1 MIFSPDRTY
10 ELRRAWEVDVPMS
23 SPKTRV
29 LIKSGTRERVV
40 PPKLETSRKPPGASP
55 DKVSRQSTKP

>member
-1 MIFSPDRTY
+1 MIFSLNGTY
-10 ELRRAWEVDVPMS
+10 ELRRAWEVDAPMS

-29 LIKSGTRERVV
+29 LIKSGTRERAV

-55 DKVSRQSTKP
+55 DKASRQAEKS

>member
-10 ELRRAWEVDVPMS
+10 ELSRAWEVDALMS

-29 LIKSGTRERVV
+29 LIKSGTKERAV

-55 DKVSRQSTKP
+55 DKASRQAEKS

>member
-1 MIFSPDRTY
+1 MIFSLNGTY

-29 LIKSGTRERVV
+29 LIKSGTRERAV

-55 DKVSRQSTKP
+55 DKTSRQAEKS

>member
-1 MIFSPDRTY
+1 MIFSLDRTY
-10 ELRRAWEVDVPMS
+10 ELRRAWEVDAPMS

-29 LIKSGTRERVV
+29 LIKSGTKERAV

-55 DKVSRQSTKP
+55 DKPSRQPDKS

>member
-10 ELRRAWEVDVPMS
+10 ELRRAWEVYATMS

-29 LIKSGTRERVV
+29 LIKSGTRERAV

-55 DKVSRQSTKP
+55 DKTSRQAEKS

>member
-10 ELRRAWEVDVPMS
+10 ELRRAWEVDALMS

-29 LIKSGTRERVV
+29 LIKSGTRERAV

-55 DKVSRQSTKP
+55 DKASRQAEKS

>member
-10 ELRRAWEVDVPMS
+10 ELRRAWEVDALMS

-29 LIKSGTRERVV
+29 LIKSGTKERAV

-55 DKVSRQSTKP
+55 DKISRQAEKS

>member
-10 ELRRAWEVDVPMS
+10 ELRRAWEVDALMS

-29 LIKSGTRERVV
+29 LIKSGTKERAV
-40 PPKLETSRKPPGASP
+40 PPKQETSRKPPGASP
-55 DKVSRQSTKP
+55 DKASRQAEKS